1 MARDMAHEFDGVRAL
16 IIDDSITI
24 RRAATVIL
32 QRAGC
37 EVATAADGF
46 AAMAEIIETRP
57 HIIFIDS
64 LMPRLDGY
72 QTCAVIKSNHTFQ
85 HVPVIIMSNLYHH
98 LDRVR
103 GRMLGI
109 DGYLTK
115 PFDNA
120 ELLGTV
126 RRHLAE

>member
-1 MARDMAHEFDGVRAL
+1 
-16 IIDDSITI
+16 
-24 RRAATVIL
+24 
-32 QRAGC
+32 
-37 EVATAADGF
+37 
-46 AAMAEIIETRP
+46 
-57 HIIFIDS
+57 
-64 LMPRLDGY
+64 
-72 QTCAVIKSNHTFQ
+72 
-85 HVPVIIMSNLYHH
+85 VPVIIMSNLYHH